1 MGLAGMD
8 RQKMRNDVGL
18 RRESSVPKNVPDANI
33 SAHTFTFRELVAA
46 TQNFRD
52 ECFLGEGGFGRVYK
66 GRLENGQVGSCHLI
80 ITLIPWR
87 QPLILLLTVYRI
99 NVNFSVLQKKS
110 PMYFRTNKPFQKFYY
125 LCRGN

>member
-1 MGLAGMD
+1 MGLAGAD

-33 SAHTFTFRELVAA
+33 SAHTFTFRELAAA

-66 GRLENGQVGSCHLI
+66 GRLDNGQVGSYHLI
-80 ITLIPWR
+80 IMLMLYTDPASSCSFSKC
-87 QPLILLLTVYRI
+87 Y
-99 NVNFSVLQKKS
+99 SVLYKRE
-110 PMYFRTNKPFQKFYY
+110 P
-125 LCRGN
+125 